1 MCSSKIT
8 SPISSEK
15 KIYKVVFM
23 VRFSTSGIDSSKDSQ
38 NLDT

>member
-1 MCSSKIT
+1 MYSSKIT

-15 KIYKVVFM
+15 NIQSFFFM
-23 VRFSTSGIDSSKDSQ
+23 VRFSTSGIDSSKDLQ